1 MLQLVKLLSHIASAP
16 LTLRMNANSAFIIPG
31 ILHIFSHIYVK
42 INSQQIS
49 SIHKDCSTVSIT
61 RMYIESGS
69 CAIPL
74 SPFIAPSKCD
84 VVEFSKTPN
93 TACGSVGVLTYDLLE
108 EDTDQPTEKIAVM
121 FSVPYDFNM
130 YSNWYAVGI
139 FEKSK
144 ECDHDLFNDMY
155 YNTSPSFVRG
165 KANSPALIQ
174 EGDRVKVMA
183 TMSDSY
189 QPVMKVQVMNCVTKM

>member
-1 MLQLVKLLSHIASAP
+1 MAEVIAETA
-16 LTLRMNANSAFIIPG
+16 AGIIGAATAVGAAVVEASPTHRQCT
-31 ILHIFSHIYVK
+31 IDIKNECKFSLC
-42 INSQQIS
+42 NP
-49 SIHKDCSTVSIT
+49 
-61 RMYIESGS
+61 RMYIESGG

-121 FSVPYDFNM
+121 FSVPFDFNM